1 MTQEQIE
8 KGNLAI
14 AKFMGYAQ
22 DEFGAITSP
31 LFSNSPLCKVSDL
44 KYHSDWS
51 FLMPVLEKICRLK
64 IGDGEEYVE
73 YATPRTFGM
82 LNPETG
88 MMMVRLNGMQCFE
101 ATTLHEATYNA
112 VVDFVVQHKK
122 IKP

>member
-14 AKFMGYAQ
+14 AKFMGYGQ

-31 LFSNSPLCKVSDL
+31 LFSNSPLYKVGDL

-82 LNPETG
+82 LNPGTG
-88 MMMVRLNGMQCFE
+88 MIMVRLNGMQCFE
-101 ATTLHEATYNA
+101 ATTLYEATYNA
-112 VVDFVVQHKK
+112 VVDFIVQHKK
-122 IKP
+122 N